1 MAKNLVIVESPAKA
15 KTIQKFLGSTYKV
28 IASNGHIRDLP
39 KSELGIDVAHGFEPK
54 YITIRGKGELVSNL
68 KKETKKVERIYLAT
82 DPDREG
88 EAISWHLMSAL
99 GLDKSNTRRV
109 TFNEITKD
117 TVKNAFKKARDID
130 ENLVDAQQ
138 ARRVL
143 DRIVGYEISP
153 VLWKK
158 VRRGLS
164 AGRVQSA
171 ALKLLC
177 DRENEIADF
186 VQEEY
191 WSVEAEFIKEK
202 ARGFLLAKLTRV
214 GRDKAEIATGG
225 EADDLI
231 SRIQNCA
238 SFTVKEIK
246 TGKRSRRAPLPFTTS
261 TLQQEASHRLGF
273 TPARTMQVA
282 QQLYEGISIHG
293 TSQGLITYLRTD
305 STRISEEADRAARD
319 LIIARFGKEYD
330 GPHTQA
336 ASARRIQD
344 AHEAIRPTTLN
355 LTPESIVSELTKE
368 QYRLYK
374 LIYERF
380 LASRMAAAV
389 YDTMQITL
397 TGGEF
402 EFVASGST
410 LAFPG
415 FLSVYK
421 DAAED
426 EEEKFHTITGLAE
439 GDTVTIR
446 NIEGHQHFTQP
457 PARYTEAS
465 LIKTLEENGVG
476 RPSTYAPILTTL
488 LTRAYITKEKK
499 VIYVTELG
507 MTVNQMISN
516 YFKEIV
522 DIGFTAEMEK
532 RLDTVEEGQVQW
544 RKVIGDF
551 YSGFEPQVQKAQTE
565 LEKVEVPV
573 ELTDKI
579 CDKCGKRMILRNGR
593 FGKFYGC
600 SGFPACRNTVP
611 YHEYVEGVQCPL
623 CGSQIEI
630 CISQKKRTY
639 YRCADSQKCSFI
651 SWDRPVAKKCPRCGS
666 YMVEKKGRTTRF
678 CCSSKECGYSEK
690 AES

>member
-15 KTIQKFLGSTYKV
+15 KTIQKFLGSNYKV

-39 KSELGIDVAHGFEPK
+39 KSELGIDIRNGFEPK
-54 YITIRGKGELVSNL
+54 YITIRGKGELVGNL
-68 KKETKKVERIYLAT
+68 KKETKKVEHVYLAT

-99 GLDKSNTRRV
+99 GLNKSNTRRV

-117 TVKNAFKKARDID
+117 TVKNAFRKARDID

-177 DRENEIADF
+177 DRESEIADF
-186 VQEEY
+186 IQEEY
-191 WSVEAEFIKEK
+191 WSVEADFVKDK
-202 ARGFLLAKLTRV
+202 ARGTLHAKLTKI
-214 GRDKAEIATGG
+214 GADKAEIPTGT
-225 EADDLI
+225 EAEDLI
-231 SRIQNCA
+231 TRIRNCGPI
-238 SFTVKEIK
+238 TVKEIK
-246 TGKRSRRAPLPFTTS
+246 TGKRSRKAPLPFTTS
-261 TLQQEASHRLGF
+261 TLQQEASRYLGF

-282 QQLYEGISIHG
+282 QQLYEGISVNG

-305 STRISEEADRAARD
+305 STRISEEADKAARD
-319 LIIARFGKEYD
+319 LISAKYGKEYE

-344 AHEAIRPTTLN
+344 AHEAIRPTSLN
-355 LTPESIVSELTKE
+355 NEPDAIAADLTKE

-374 LIYERF
+374 LIYDRF
-380 LASRMAAAV
+380 VASRMAAAV

-397 TGGEF
+397 DGGEF
-402 EFVASGST
+402 EFTAAGST
-410 LAFPG
+410 LDFPG
-415 FLSVYK
+415 FLTVYK
-421 DAAED
+421 DSAED
-426 EEEKFHTITGLAE
+426 KEEKFHTIQGLAE

-446 NIEGHQHFTQP
+446 DIEGHQHFTQP

-465 LIKTLEENGVG
+465 LIRTLEENGVG

-499 VIYVTELG
+499 VIYVTDLG
-507 MTVNQMISN
+507 MTVNQMIGS
-516 YFKEIV
+516 YFREIV

-532 RLDTVEEGQVQW
+532 QLDRVEEGEVQW

-551 YSGFEPQVQKAQTE
+551 YSGFEPHVQKAQTE

-573 ELTDKI
+573 QLTDKI
-579 CDKCGKRMILRNGR
+579 CDKCGRRMILRNGR

-600 SGFPACRNTVP
+600 SGFPECRNTVP
-611 YHEYVEGVQCPL
+611 YHEYLDGVQCPL
-623 CGSQIEI
+623 CGSQIEV

-651 SWDRPVAKKCPRCGS
+651 SWDKPVARKCPRCGS
-666 YMVEKKGRTTRF
+666 FMVEKTGRSTRY